1 MRVYLKEDGWD
12 EYKDYPNATHW
23 ESSCSDWLE
32 LLNDKEEIVCILNWK
47 HVVAIEPILQV
58 T

>member
-12 EYKDYPNATHW
+12 EYKDYPDATHW

-47 HVVAIEPILQV
+47 HVVAIEPIL
-58 T
+58 